1 MNVEELKFDKDV
13 NYFEHFWKTLIV
25 NQLMVSQIKDI
36 SNGNIEFN
44 EKMNKLEV
52 E

>member
-1 MNVEELKFDKDV
+1 
-13 NYFEHFWKTLIV
+13 
-25 NQLMVSQIKDI
+25 MVSQIKDI

-52 E
+52 EWLVIV